1 MMMDIILIAPII
13 AVITAA
19 VATIIK
25 NLFNLDKAMPAIT
38 VVVALFIGLAAYPFT
53 SLAWDVRLWS
63 GFIAGLVTAGALDL
77 ELLKSTF
84 KSKGGK

>member
-1 MMMDIILIAPII
+1 MMDIILIVPII

-25 NLFNLDKAMPAIT
+25 NLFNLEKAMPAIT
-38 VVVALFIGLAAYPFT
+38 VGIALFIGLAAYPFT
-53 SLAWDVRLWS
+53 SHAWDMRLWS
-63 GFIAGLVTAGALDL
+63 GFIAGLVTAGALDI